1 MSYGSPTRASR
12 RASPDNITR
21 APIQLPILENS
32 GWWSFRAL
40 CLVANFD
47 RDSTAE
53 RGDCFQRPSISMARP
68 WSENHKPI
76 EYPVRM
82 MIDNVVQD
90 PRGEAKYSQRSIVQ
104 ESQ

>member
-1 MSYGSPTRASR
+1 MSYGPPTRASR
-12 RASPDNITR
+12 RASLDNITW
-21 APIQLPILENS
+21 APVQLLILESS
-32 GWWSFRAL
+32 GWSSFCVL
-40 CLVANFD
+40 CLVANFY

-53 RGDCFQRPSISMARP
+53 WCDCFQRPSISVARP
-68 WSENHKPI
+68 WSEDHKPI

-90 PRGEAKYSQRSIVQ
+90 LRGEAKYSQRSIVQ